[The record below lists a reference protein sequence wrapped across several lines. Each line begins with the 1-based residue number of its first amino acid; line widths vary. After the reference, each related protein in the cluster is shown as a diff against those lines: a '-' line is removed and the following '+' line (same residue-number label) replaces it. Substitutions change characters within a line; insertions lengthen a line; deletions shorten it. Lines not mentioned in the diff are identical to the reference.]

1 MGFQNTPDVP
11 DIASNYLPLEGKV
24 LSGENS
30 PYKDKRKCLET
41 SILLEIFLLLLFS
54 H

>member
-1 MGFQNTPDVP
+1 MGFQNTL
-11 DIASNYLPLEGKV
+11 DIPGIVSNFLPLEGKV

-30 PYKDKRKCLET
+30 PYKDKRKCLDT